1 MAPRPSKL
9 KEKMK
14 YLIIIA
20 VLFALLLPTSAFAKI
35 KFGGVDAQEMHVQT
49 VKGFLYEA
57 LYSTAPGVQH
67 FWKPRF
73 VKAILWF
80 DAAHKDKNKIYNVE
94 KFNTTSN
101 EVIIRDA
108 FKSINALAHGRG
120 LVAELSLQRWH
131 ALGKKVITGIVENKN
146 GETSW
151 KFDLK
156 SK

>member
-1 MAPRPSKL
+1 
-9 KEKMK
+9 MK
-14 YLIIIA
+14 HLIIIA
-20 VLFALLLPTSAFAKI
+20 VLFALLLPASASAKI
-35 KFGGVDAQEMHVQT
+35 KFGGADAQEMHVQT

-57 LYSTAPGVQH
+57 LYSITPGVQH

-80 DAAHKDKNKIYNVE
+80 DVAHKDKNKTYNVE

-101 EVIIRDA
+101 EIIIRDA
-108 FKSINALAHGRG
+108 FKSINALAYRQD

-131 ALGKKVITGIVENKN
+131 ALGKKVVTGAIKDKN

-151 KFDLK
+151 KFDLN

>member
-1 MAPRPSKL
+1 M
-9 KEKMK
+9 
-14 YLIIIA
+14 
-20 VLFALLLPTSAFAKI
+20 ALLLPAATSAKI
-35 KFGGVDAQEMHVQT
+35 KFGDVDARDVHVQT
-49 VKGFLYEA
+49 VKGFLYET
-57 LYSTAPGVQH
+57 LYSIAPGVQH

-80 DAAHKDKNKIYNVE
+80 DVVHKDKNKTYNVE

-101 EVIIRDA
+101 EIIIRDA
-108 FKSINALAHGRG
+108 FKSINALAYRQD

-131 ALGKKVITGIVENKN
+131 ALGKKVVTGAIKDKN

-151 KFDLK
+151 KFDLN